1 MANEKILVVDD
12 DTNICELLRLYLTK
26 EGYQV
31 TTANDGEEGLEKF
44 NQLKPDMVLLDVMM
58 PRMDGLEVCR
68 RILSH
73 NTPPFPSEMSFSRAF
88 ADLSSG
94 VKSSSERSFCD
105 ADISVLCEISKSA
118 LTSPSDIA
126 SGADEQ
132 PEMMRARNDAVRG
145 FKSFF
150 MFIPTIS

>member
-1 MANEKILVVDD
+1 MPP
-12 DTNICELLRLYLTK
+12 LYSTVSTLSS
-26 EGYQV
+26 
-31 TTANDGEEGLEKF
+31 
-44 NQLKPDMVLLDVMM
+44 M
-58 PRMDGLEVCR
+58 
-68 RILSH
+68 SH
-73 NTPPFPSEMSFSRAF
+73 NTFPFPSEMSFSRAF

-126 SGADEQ
+126 SGAEEQ

-145 FKSFF
+145 LNSFLC
-150 MFIPTIS
+150 SY

>member
-1 MANEKILVVDD
+1 MPPLYS
-12 DTNICELLRLYLTK
+12 TFLL
-26 EGYQV
+26 
-31 TTANDGEEGLEKF
+31 
-44 NQLKPDMVLLDVMM
+44 M
-58 PRMDGLEVCR
+58 P
-68 RILSH
+68 H

-88 ADLSSG
+88 ADRSSG

-105 ADISVLCEISKSA
+105 ADISVLCEISKPA

-150 MFIPTIS
+150 MFILTYV